1 MAVGTDEGAIMPA
14 LFDVQTPLLVGRAQ
28 RSRYDGLVNPGGYR

>member
-14 LFDVQTPLLVGRAQ
+14 LRAGTTA
-28 RSRYDGLVNPGGYR
+28 SWSGDALMTV